1 MQASSGVNDR
11 SAWLGSDLAKDQSW
25 IVTFTP
31 AELADLDTAL
41 RDVVRKKLPLEAV
54 DRETFPL
61 PTLAPRLAQVL
72 TEIQQGRG
80 FVLLRGL
87 QVERYSDEEAG
98 IIYWGVG
105 SHLGTPV
112 RQNVAGDLL
121 GHIRDFGKKWGE
133 LGVRGYETN
142 GHLIFHTDFSDM
154 VGLLC
159 LRPPKSGGASRIA
172 SSMTVYNELL
182 RDHPEHIK
190 VLHRAGKEGLSAA
203 YLAGFRWGLDAGYDV
218 LVEFDA
224 DGSHQPEELPKLLSA
239 LRRADMVKGSRWVP
253 GGRVVNWPK
262 SRELLSRG
270 GSLYTRAM
278 LGVPV
283 KDITGGLNLFRRATL
298 EAIIDD
304 VQAGGY
310 GIQRDL
316 TWLAHRKGFR
326 IVEVPITFHERTAG
340 ASKLGR
346 DVFVEALRKTTEM
359 GVKHR
364 AGQARAGAAAAGGFA
379 LAVGRTA
386 GRTVSDVVKRGQ
398 RTP

>member
-1 MQASSGVNDR
+1 MAD
-11 SAWLGSDLAKDQSW
+11 SADPLGRILVIIPTYNEIENLDMITSRLRAATPQVDLL
-25 IVTFTP
+25 IVDDNSPDGTGRR
-31 AELADLDTAL
+31 ADELAA
-41 RDVVRKKLPLEAV
+41 
-54 DRETFPL
+54 
-61 PTLAPRLAQVL
+61 
-72 TEIQQGRG
+72 
-80 FVLLRGL
+80 
-87 QVERYSDEEAG
+87 SDPH
-98 IIYWGVG
+98 V
-105 SHLGTPV
+105 
-112 RQNVAGDLL
+112 
-121 GHIRDFGKKWGE
+121 
-133 LGVRGYETN
+133 
-142 GHLIFHTDFSDM
+142 
-154 VGLLC
+154 
-159 LRPPKSGGASRIA
+159 
-172 SSMTVYNELL
+172 
-182 RDHPEHIK
+182 K

-224 DGSHQPEELPKLLSA
+224 DGSHQPEELPMLLAA
-239 LRRADMVKGSRWVP
+239 LQDADMVKGSRWVP
-253 GGRVVNWPK
+253 GGSVVNWPK

-270 GSLYTRAM
+270 GSLYTRAL

-298 EAIIDD
+298 EAIIAD

-364 AGQARAGAAAAGGFA
+364 AAQARAAATAAGGFA

>member
-121 GHIRDFGKKWGE
+121 GHIRDFGKKWGD

-190 VLHRAGKEGLSAA
+190 VLHRGFRYIKRDAVDTASPVTENVPVYGRVDNVLSCRIVRERIDSAYRRIGQPLSPEETAALDAFAATAGSPRVCLDMEFRPGDMQFLNNYTVLHSRAA
-203 YLAGFRWGLDAGYDV
+203 YQDGELFRERRHLLRLWLTSHGKRRPLAPGFPQSNGY
-218 LVEFDA
+218 A
-224 DGSHQPEELPKLLSA
+224 T
-239 LRRADMVKGSRWVP
+239 VK
-253 GGRVVNWPK
+253 
-262 SRELLSRG
+262 
-270 GSLYTRAM
+270 T
-278 LGVPV
+278 GVPV
-283 KDITGGLNLFRRATL
+283 GAVELGL
-298 EAIIDD
+298 
-304 VQAGGY
+304 
-310 GIQRDL
+310 
-316 TWLAHRKGFR
+316 
-326 IVEVPITFHERTAG
+326 VPAEL
-340 ASKLGR
+340 S
-346 DVFVEALRKTTEM
+346 
-359 GVKHR
+359 
-364 AGQARAGAAAAGGFA
+364 
-379 LAVGRTA
+379 
-386 GRTVSDVVKRGQ
+386 
-398 RTP
+398 